1 MPQTTEQL
9 RNTFRHAAME
19 LRELNRLFPDG
30 DPQDATRTTAADF
43 PLQAITALQHY
54 FQYEPPTESPQ
65 HGEIMQKLSGLK
77 QDWLNMEPAS
87 THPSVPL
94 PKTGHQPQD
103 DLGIELSQRVIV
115 YTDGSCLG
123 NPGPGGHAAIIVVND
138 VKIAEVS
145 GNNPASTNSR
155 MELQAVISALE
166 FLIPL
171 LPGQNPICVV
181 TDSKY
186 VSDAHNLA
194 WIANWRRNGWRTA
207 KRGPVANQDLWL
219 KLTELEESVPQVEY
233 LWTKG
238 HANDRYNNEA
248 DRLAV
253 QQAEEL
259 RR

>member
-9 RNTFRHAAME
+9 RAAFRYATME
-19 LRELNRLFPDG
+19 LRELNQRFPDG
-30 DPQDATRTTAADF
+30 DPQDTTRTIAADF
-43 PLQAITALQHY
+43 PLQAITALQHH
-54 FQYEPPTESPQ
+54 FRYEPHTDSPQ
-65 HGEIMQKLSGLK
+65 HGEIMQKLSELK
-77 QDWLNMEPAS
+77 QAWLNLDTAS
-87 THPSVPL
+87 TPSSVPL
-94 PKTGHQPQD
+94 PTTGHQPQD
-103 DLGIELSQRVIV
+103 NLGIQLRQRVIV

-145 GNNPASTNSR
+145 GNNPASTSSR
-155 MELQAVISALE
+155 MELQAVISALD

-171 LPGQNPICVV
+171 LPGQNPVCVV

-253 QQAEEL
+253 QQAEKL
-259 RR
+259 RQ